1 MDVSLDEH
9 SVLLLAHNHFH
20 CLLALSFS
28 NEKRKKNKHAH
39 LIDFGR
45 FIYVSCSLMSHVSC
59 SPTSQWLKK
68 RTMMMMRMTK
78 MTRMKMM
85 LKVS

>member
-1 MDVSLDEH
+1 MSTLFYYWPTIISTACWLSL
-9 SVLLLAHNHFH
+9 SQM
-20 CLLALSFS
+20 
-28 NEKRKKNKHAH
+28 KKGKKNKHAH